1 MTLLNSDSP
10 IPLYH
15 QLADVLLERIR
26 RGEYALGSQI
36 PSEPELARTFGIG
49 RPTVRQATDQLI
61 RKRCLERRRGAG
73 TFVTEPPEQVD
84 LFTLAGTMASFRKQG
99 IQVKTT
105 LVQRP
110 RRTRVEADP
119 QSPASQNP
127 FLGREAYVLSRISR
141 VRNTPVLLEE
151 IYLDPESFP
160 GLERIALAGRS
171 LAELADEHFHLRATA
186 ADQNFRIHRPSAE
199 RAELLGV
206 AGDESVLLVQRN
218 LHFGEARDVIYAEL
232 YCRTDQLVFSQTLEG
247 NWNE

>member
-26 RGEYALGSQI
+26 RGDYALGSQI

-73 TFVTEPPEQVD
+73 TFVTAPPEQVD
-84 LFTLAGTMASFRKQG
+84 LFTLAGTMASFKKQG
-99 IQVKTT
+99 IQVKTS

-110 RRTRVEADP
+110 RRTQIEVEE
-119 QSPASQNP
+119 QSPTSQNP
-127 FLGREAYVLSRISR
+127 FGGREAYFLSRISR
-141 VRNTPVLLEE
+141 VRNSPVLLEE
-151 IYLDPESFP
+151 IYLDPEFFP

-171 LAELADEHFHLRATA
+171 LSDLADDHFHLRATA
-186 ADQNFRIHRPSAE
+186 VDQNFRIHRPSTA

-206 AGDESVLLVQRN
+206 PKDEAVLLVQRN
-218 LHFGEARDVIYAEL
+218 LHFEEARDVIYAEL

-247 NWNE
+247 NQNE